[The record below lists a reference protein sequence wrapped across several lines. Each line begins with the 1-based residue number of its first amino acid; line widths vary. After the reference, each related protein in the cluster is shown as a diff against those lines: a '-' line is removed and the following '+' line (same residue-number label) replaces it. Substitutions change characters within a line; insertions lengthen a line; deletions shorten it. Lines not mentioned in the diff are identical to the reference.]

1 MKELIEYIAKS
12 IVDKPEEVV
21 VVEEAVADG
30 VVLKLQVAPE
40 DTGKVIG
47 KEGRIAKAMRTLLRV
62 AAIRK
67 GTRATLEIV
76 SDSEPPRSSYRSSSD
91 SEPGSSY
98 GPSSDSE
105 PGSSQ
110 ASDKY

>member
-1 MKELIEYIAKS
+1 MKELIEFIAKS
-12 IVDKPEEVV
+12 IVDKPDEVT
-21 VVEEAVADG
+21 VVEVPSEDG
-30 VVLKLQVAPE
+30 VILKLQVAPE

-76 SDSEPPRSSYRSSSD
+76 SDSEGPRSD
-91 SEPGSSY
+91 PQNN
-98 GPSSDSE
+98 PD
-105 PGSSQ
+105 
-110 ASDKY
+110 

>member
-1 MKELIEYIAKS
+1 MKELIEFIAKA
-12 IVDKPEEVV
+12 IVDKPEEVRV
-21 VVEEAVADG
+21 TEETTEDG

-67 GTRATLEIV
+67 GTRATLEII
-76 SDSEPPRSSYRSSSD
+76 
-91 SEPGSSY
+91 
-98 GPSSDSE
+98 
-105 PGSSQ
+105 
-110 ASDKY
+110 